1 MSATMVSVTVIDSDG
16 ASDFA
21 APTGTTVAGLCAMLA
36 IDLTLPSVRISYADG
51 RPLDGAAVLGR
62 DLPAGS
68 TIALSSRVLSARQLN
83 EASERYEN
91 QWLSPTLALVGLCF
105 LLIGAVSSLC
115 LLPMMGD
122 AALSGLAHREDG
134 PAWRS
139 LPRRSRR
146 GRAEYAPWCAAR
158 LRSFRCL
165 PRAGCVQCPSCSS

>member
-91 QWLSPTLALVGLCF
+91 QWLSPTLALVGLCS
-105 LLIGAVSSLC
+105 VSYTHLT
-115 LLPMMGD
+115 LPTT
-122 AALSGLAHREDG
+122 
-134 PAWRS
+134 
-139 LPRRSRR
+139 
-146 GRAEYAPWCAAR
+146 
-158 LRSFRCL
+158 
-165 PRAGCVQCPSCSS
+165 

>member
-91 QWLSPTLALVGLCF
+91 QWRSP
-105 LLIGAVSSLC
+105 
-115 LLPMMGD
+115 
-122 AALSGLAHREDG
+122 
-134 PAWRS
+134 
-139 LPRRSRR
+139 R

-165 PRAGCVQCPSCSS
+165 PRAGCARRPSCSS